1 MNTSTGK
8 VLFYPVIL
16 IPGRSGTGR
25 ARPGP
30 FRWLAPR
37 DTPGAAKE
45 DCAWHVKTQGASMG
59 FVVRFADDG
68 STPMILVNYT
78 VPTSVRTPV
87 EKYLTLADL
96 IAREQDR

>member
-37 DTPGAAKE
+37 DTPAQAKE
-45 DCAWHVKTQGASMG
+45 DCVWAVKHEDASMG
-59 FVVRFADDG
+59 VVVRFADDG
-68 STPMILVNYT
+68 STPMILTNYI
-78 VPTSVRTPV
+78 VPTSVRTPI
-87 EKYLTLADL
+87 EKYLTLVGL
-96 IAREQDR
+96 IAEEQDR